1 MALSQLLRK
10 SLTKSTHCF
19 ALLTTVRTTQLLA
32 PKTMGFLRQPVAVVP
47 SRLFGRMYSSNRP
60 AGYLKSPQL
69 LVDEDKKKLEN
80 ENEEPLETK
89 EPKEDMKKDEEGQR
103 KTEIKDLYNTDQ
115 KILIGCVGD
124 FSRAHYIA
132 SELGDASKMIVM
144 SQYSCVDELETM
156 YENARSQMLD
166 LTKLGA
172 RIVFDVDFKKFAKDS
187 RINHTRYD
195 IILLDLP

>member
-1 MALSQLLRK
+1 
-10 SLTKSTHCF
+10 
-19 ALLTTVRTTQLLA
+19 
-32 PKTMGFLRQPVAVVP
+32 
-47 SRLFGRMYSSNRP
+47 MYCSDRP
-60 AGYLKSPQL
+60 AGYLKSPQP
-69 LVDEDKKKLEN
+69 LVDEDKKKLEK

-89 EPKEDMKKDEEGQR
+89 EPEEDMKKDEEGQR

-124 FSRAHYIA
+124 FSRARYIA

-187 RINHTRYD
+187 RINHTQYD
-195 IILLDLP
+195 IILLDLS